1 MRMIYRIGLVV
12 GTCAVSLLTAGPGYA
27 LEAGP
32 TTTACPPSPSLLS
45 EEDTSS
51 SPGSGAH
58 PSSGPYRPSPEEIVA
73 CVGARAISGADF
85 AQWAVV
91 AEKDSPPAHRQ
102 PATEPSHTQ
111 MEQVMGFLISSYW
124 LLGEAQHLN
133 IHPSSMA
140 VRKRFDQLRHEQ
152 FRRPAAFKRFLERSG
167 QTIAE
172 LLFRVRV
179 NLVESKIQRRIV
191 GHGDSRNRRRALQ
204 RFVTKFQLKWRAQTY
219 CESPYATPDCGH
231 TASAL

>member
-1 MRMIYRIGLVV
+1 MRTIYRIGLIV
-12 GTCAVSLLTAGPGYA
+12 GTCALSLLTARPGYA

-32 TTTACPPSPSLLS
+32 ATTACPPSPSLLS

-51 SPGSGAH
+51 LPGSGTH
-58 PSSGPYRPSPEEIVA
+58 PSNGPYRPAPEEILA

-85 AQWAVV
+85 ARWAIV
-91 AEKDSPPAHRQ
+91 AEKDNPHPQ
-102 PATEPSHTQ
+102 PTTEPSHVQ

-124 LLGEAQHLN
+124 LLGEAQHLK
-133 IHPSSMA
+133 IHPSSIA

-152 FRRPAAFKRFLERSG
+152 FRRPAAFRNFLKRSG

-179 NLVESKIQRRIV
+179 NMIESKIQRRIV
-191 GHGDSRNRRRALQ
+191 GRGDSRSRQRALH
-204 RFVTKFQLKWRAQTY
+204 RFIAKFQLEWLARTY

-231 TASAL
+231 SASTL